1 MSEDFLL
8 LDVIS
13 SPAEAGM
20 IAELLRNN
28 GVETILQGANFAS
41 LEPLP
46 MRGGFSEIRL
56 LVRADSLDAA
66 RQLYQAFFCADDQ
79 QPPADNDDNE

>member
-1 MSEDFLL
+1 M
-8 LDVIS
+8 V
-13 SPAEAGM
+13 
-20 IAELLRNN
+20 AELLHNN
-28 GVETILQGANFAS
+28 GIETILQGANFAS

-56 LVRADSLDAA
+56 LVPAASLDAA

-79 QPPADNDDNE
+79 QDGVDTDDYQ